1 MSVVNGFADLSPIL
15 DQLGDTNQF
24 RFKIYDF
31 SDNKYHRV
39 RDYFPDEEDSSLV
52 PADLLR
58 SDIVLMK
65 FILDAT

>member
-1 MSVVNGFADLSPIL
+1 MRVVNGFADLNPIL
-15 DQLGDTNQF
+15 DQLGDTNLF

-31 SDNKYHRV
+31 SDNKYHRIK
-39 RDYFPDEEDSSLV
+39 DYCPDEEDSYFV

-65 FILDAT
+65 FVLDAR